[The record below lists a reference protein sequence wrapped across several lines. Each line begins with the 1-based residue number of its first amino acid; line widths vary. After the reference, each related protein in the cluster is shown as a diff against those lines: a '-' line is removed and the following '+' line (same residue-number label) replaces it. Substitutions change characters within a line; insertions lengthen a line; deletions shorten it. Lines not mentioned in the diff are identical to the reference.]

1 MSGLT
6 VPSDPVAAEIAAPPR
21 EAPSGA
27 PVAIRVEK
35 LSKSYR
41 IGEVRPRYKTIRDS
55 LSSLATAPFRRFGRR
70 RSEETLMWALRDVSF
85 DVRQGEVI
93 GVIGRN
99 GAGKSTLLKILSR
112 ITQPTR
118 GFAEIRGRIG
128 SLLEVGTGF
137 HPELTGR
144 ENVFLNGAILG
155 MRRFEIQAKFDEI
168 VAFAEVAKFIDTP
181 VKHYSSGMYL
191 RLAFAV
197 AAHLEPDILLVDE
210 VLAVGDVLFQK
221 KCLGKMEDV
230 ARAGRTVLFVSH
242 NMGAVRSLCTK
253 GLFLENGAV
262 LQSGDVGK
270 CIETYFKQIG
280 AFQAAQEGE
289 GADTS
294 ASGFSAVRLAGAAG
308 ENAIDQG
315 EAFEA
320 RTRLSIR
327 QEVSGFSLFC
337 IVEDMQNR
345 MLFHLREE
353 STELG
358 LTAVS
363 RGEYAISV
371 KVPPLWLNT
380 GLYSLYF
387 KVLFWGNF
395 GKARHVSDKVPL
407 DVTGRHS
414 RVEAILHPGAQW
426 SVLRAESRGG
436 AAAAEKR

>member
-1 MSGLT
+1 MSGVT
-6 VPSDPVAAEIAAPPR
+6 IPTAALDTEPARSNA
-21 EAPSGA
+21 SA
-27 PVAIRVEK
+27 PVAIRVEG
-35 LSKSYR
+35 LSKRYR
-41 IGEVRPRYKTIRDS
+41 IGETRARYKTIRDS
-55 LSSLATAPFRRFGRR
+55 VASITSRVRRWRSRGSDADAT
-70 RSEETLMWALRDVSF
+70 MWALRDVSF
-85 DVRQGEVI
+85 EVHRGDVI

-112 ITQPTR
+112 ITQPTL
-118 GFAEIRGRIG
+118 GQAEIHGRVG

-155 MRRFEIQAKFDEI
+155 MRRSEIQAKFDEI
-168 VAFAEVAKFIDTP
+168 VAFAEVAKFIDTA

-210 VLAVGDVLFQK
+210 VLAVGDILFQK

-230 ARAGRTVLFVSH
+230 ARTGRTVLFVSH

-253 GLFLENGAV
+253 GLFLENGKV
-262 LQSGDVGK
+262 LQAGDVGK
-270 CIETYFKQIG
+270 CIETYFTQIG
-280 AFQAAQEGE
+280 AFQAAREGPDS
-289 GADTS
+289 GPAG
-294 ASGFSAVRLAGAAG
+294 SGFSSVRVAGPSG
-308 ENAIDQG
+308 ENTIDQS

-320 RTRLSIR
+320 ETRLSIR

-345 MLFHLREE
+345 MVFHLREE

-358 LTAVS
+358 LAAVS
-363 RGEYAISV
+363 RGDYAIGV
-371 KVPPLWLNT
+371 RLPPLWLNT

-414 RVEAILHPGAQW
+414 RVDAILHPGARW
-426 SVLRAESRGG
+426 SVRRGEERG
-436 AAAAEKR
+436 